1 MITFYRTINVSRR
14 VFDLVDEA
22 LEYERENGLN
32 VAAWLETF
40 NNCREQGFYLTVI
53 DASHDKHYIP
63 NIYIW
68 AHECR
73 NSDEIVV
80 RWQNESPDNG
90 MFNEETYN
98 KRTKYFH
105 CDEEHKA
112 ADCIVDLILE
122 RYKLL
127 V

>member
-1 MITFYRTINVSRR
+1 M
-14 VFDLVDEA
+14 FDLVDES
-22 LEYERENGLN
+22 LEYERENGLK
-32 VAAWLETF
+32 VMAWLETF
-40 NNCREQGFYLTVI
+40 NNGREQGFYLTVVKDFSI
-53 DASHDKHYIP
+53 DRDIH

-68 AHECR
+68 AHESR

-80 RWQNESPDNG
+80 RWQNEYPDNG

-105 CDEEHKA
+105 CNEEHKA